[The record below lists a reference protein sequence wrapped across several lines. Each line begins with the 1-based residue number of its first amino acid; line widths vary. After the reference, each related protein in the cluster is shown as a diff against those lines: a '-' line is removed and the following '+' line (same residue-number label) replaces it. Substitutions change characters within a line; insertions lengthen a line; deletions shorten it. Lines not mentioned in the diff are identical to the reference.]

1 MISIV
6 AADFSLF
13 FVIEM
18 IDAARAHVQPCP
30 NRCGT
35 LGRDSLG
42 DYSC

>member
-18 IDAARAHVQPCP
+18 IDAARARACNPAQTDVA
-30 NRCGT
+30 
-35 LGRDSLG
+35 L
-42 DYSC
+42 